1 MKNLIDSRAASL
13 LTGLCLA
20 FAGVHLASA
29 ATHNIS
35 LSGISFTPANL
46 TVNVGDTVIFTA
58 TSGGHTV
65 TGSGAEAFCGVQSI
79 SALGAVK
86 TCTVTFN
93 SAGTF
98 PFRCNVHV
106 ALGMMGSITATSAG
120 SPPSVSIIGP
130 TNGAAFPAPASFTI
144 QADANDP
151 DNNLALVEFFEGA
164 NSLGKVTNSP
174 FVLAV
179 SNLVAGDYTLRARA
193 SDRTSLVS
201 TSAPVQISLIT
212 PAELRFAPPTYRDG
226 VFSVSLDTT
235 PRLTYV
241 VEASSNVSSAWTA
254 LSTNV
259 ATGNSLKV
267 SDSDA
272 PSRFQRF
279 FRAFIRP

>member
-1 MKNLIDSRAASL
+1 MKNILSRRAASL
-13 LTGLCLA
+13 LTGLCVA
-20 FAGVHLASA
+20 FAGAHSTSA
-29 ATHNIS
+29 ATHNIT

-65 TGSGAEAFCGVQSI
+65 TGSGAEAFCGAQSI
-79 SALGAVK
+79 SAAGAVK

-106 ALGMMGSITATSAG
+106 ALGMMGSITVASAG
-120 SPPSVSIIGP
+120 SPPSVGIIGP
-130 TNGAAFPAPASFTI
+130 TNGAAYPAPASFTI
-144 QADANDP
+144 LADATDP

-174 FVLAV
+174 FALTV
-179 SNLVAGDYTLRARA
+179 SNLVAGDYTLRAKA

-212 PAELRFAPPTYRDG
+212 PAELRFTPPTYRDG

-241 VEASSNVSSAWTA
+241 VEASGNLSSAWTG

-267 SDSDA
+267 SDPDA
-272 PSRFQRF
+272 ASRFQRF